1 MIGEFERSNAN
12 VPLPTALPH
21 LAIIGAYE
29 PRIERANMAG
39 GERKVIVNTD
49 ISLPA
54 ALTVDFRDQR
64 VYWQVFF
71 CCFATNLFM
80 CVFEHGIYFKV

>member
-1 MIGEFERSNAN
+1 MEVSVDRLLL
-12 VPLPTALPH
+12 VDMTH
-21 LAIIGAYE
+21 LTSGAYE

-39 GERKVIVNTD
+39 GERTVIVNTD

-64 VYWQVFF
+64 VFW
-71 CCFATNLFM
+71 
-80 CVFEHGIYFKV
+80 